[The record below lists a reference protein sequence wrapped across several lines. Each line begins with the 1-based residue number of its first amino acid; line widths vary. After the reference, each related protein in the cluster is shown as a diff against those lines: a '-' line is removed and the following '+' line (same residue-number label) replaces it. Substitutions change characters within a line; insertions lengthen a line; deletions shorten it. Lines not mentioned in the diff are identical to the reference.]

1 MSFLIMVL
9 TLGIMVIVHEFG
21 HFIVAKIFRI
31 GVLTFSVGLGKKL
44 FGFKKN
50 ETEYVFSILPFG
62 GYVRLK
68 GMEDFESKERDQDDF
83 MNKNP
88 IKRILVIFSGPF
100 FNFIFAFLIIF
111 ITVYFYGV
119 TNIENTPLYDVSGP
133 YKDYFNKNDLIISV
147 NGTEVKSFNDIFINL
162 IPDKENVFKVLRND
176 EKVEIK
182 FTLDKPDSLFITPQF
197 PPIVGLVNENSS
209 ASKYGIRKGDRIIKI
224 DDFNI
229 IAWQDIS
236 EVMKYHYKEE
246 MDFLILRGNDT
257 LLLKVKPEIRKD
269 SVSGEFKEYGFLG
282 IGFSYE
288 TKKVDF
294 VNSLKLSFDR
304 VKIISLSI
312 LKFLQQMFM
321 GKMALKNLG
330 GPVSIYT
337 MTDQTLK
344 IGFETFLS
352 FLAFFSINLFI
363 FNLIPFPPL
372 DGSYILIY
380 IFELITKIKASK
392 KFMQIYQ
399 YVGIFILFSL
409 IILVTFNDLLRI
421 FKG

>member
-21 HFIVAKIFRI
+21 HFIIAKIFKM

-68 GMEDFESKERDQDDF
+68 GMEDFESKERDEDDF

-88 IKRILVIFSGPF
+88 VKRILVIFSGPF
-100 FNFIFAFLIIF
+100 FNFIFAFIIVF
-111 ITVYFYGV
+111 ITIYFYGV
-119 TNIENTPLYDVSGP
+119 TNIENTPLYDVSGS
-133 YKDYFNKNDLIISV
+133 YKNYFQKNDLIIKV
-147 NGTEVKSFNDIFINL
+147 NGNRIKNFNDIFLNL
-162 IPDKENVFKVLRND
+162 VPEKENVFVILRND
-176 EKVEIK
+176 KEVELK
-182 FTLDKPDSLFITPQF
+182 FKLDKPDSLLIIPQF
-197 PPIVGLVNENSS
+197 PPVVGVVNENSS
-209 ASKYGIRKGDRIIKI
+209 AKKYGIVKGDRILKI
-224 DDFNI
+224 DTFNI
-229 IAWQDIS
+229 VAWQDIS
-236 EVMKYHYKEE
+236 DIMRYHYKEE

-269 SVSGEFKEYGFLG
+269 SIDNEYREYGFLG

-288 TKKVDF
+288 TKKIDF
-294 VNSLKLSFDR
+294 VNSLKLSFER
-304 VKIISLSI
+304 VKLISFSI
-312 LKFLQQMFM
+312 LKFLQQMFT

-372 DGSYILIY
+372 DGSYIVIY
-380 IFELITKIKASK
+380 LFELITKIKVNK

-421 FKG
+421 FRG

>member
-9 TLGIMVIVHEFG
+9 TLGIMVIVHELG
-21 HFIVAKIFRI
+21 HFIVAKVFRI
-31 GVLTFSVGLGKKL
+31 GVLTFSVGLGKKI

-68 GMEDFESKERDQDDF
+68 GMEDFESKERDEDDF
-83 MNKNP
+83 MKKNP
-88 IKRILVIFSGPF
+88 VKRILVIFSGPF

-111 ITVYFYGV
+111 LTVYFYGV
-119 TNIENTPLYDVSGP
+119 TNIENAPLYDISGP
-133 YKDYFNKNDLIISV
+133 YKDYFSRNDLILNV
-147 NGTEVKSFNDIFINL
+147 NGTEIKNFNDIFINL
-162 IPDKENVFKVLRND
+162 VPEKENVFEVLRNN
-176 EKVEIK
+176 ERVEVK
-182 FTLDKPDSLFITPQF
+182 FKLDKPDSLFITPEF
-197 PPIVGLVNENSS
+197 PPVVGIVNENSS
-209 ASKYGIRKGDRIIKI
+209 AKKYGITKGDKIIKI
-224 DDFNI
+224 DTFKI
-229 IAWQDIS
+229 FAWQDIS
-236 EVMKYHYKEE
+236 DVMKTHYKQE
-246 MDFLILRGNDT
+246 MDFLILRGGDT

-269 SVSGEFKEYGFLG
+269 SIDGVYKEYGFLG

-294 VNSLKLSFDR
+294 LNSLKLSFER
-304 VKIISLSI
+304 VRIISLSI

-372 DGSYILIY
+372 DGSYIVIY
-380 IFELITKIKASK
+380 LFELITKIKASK

-399 YVGIFILFSL
+399 YVGIFILLSL